1 MFPTRRIL
9 HAIIS
14 GLIAFLVIRN
24 WSPDRSH
31 DYIAIILG
39 LMVYLM
45 DPLGP
50 SRGGFGKHGDDDFNQ
65 GG

>member
-1 MFPTRRIL
+1 MFPVRRIL

-14 GLIAFLVIRN
+14 GLVAFLIIRN
-24 WSPDRSH
+24 WTPDGSY
-31 DYIAIILG
+31 DYVAIIIGVL
-39 LMVYLM
+39 VYLG

-50 SRGGFGKHGDDDFNQ
+50 SRGGFGTHGDDDFNH